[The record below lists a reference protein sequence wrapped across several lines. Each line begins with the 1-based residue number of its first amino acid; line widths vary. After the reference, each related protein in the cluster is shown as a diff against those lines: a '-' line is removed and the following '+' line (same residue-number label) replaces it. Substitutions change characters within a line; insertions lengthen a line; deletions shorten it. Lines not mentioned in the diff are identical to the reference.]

1 MAEVVN
7 ETEDLA
13 LPAASA
19 LALGRQLAFGRA
31 AKRLGLHPPLAVLE
45 GEADAHLCA

>member
-1 MAEVVN
+1 MRPRTLRYPQRVN
-7 ETEDLA
+7 
-13 LPAASA
+13 A